1 MKKVRKGKKMMIT
14 LIIAIVAIIAVICII
29 VNIVKSKKGKSED
42 NNQVQEEQVVSLP
55 ETTTESGMDA
65 QNISMEYLKDNDQT
79 MITMRITNNTSS
91 KVSDE
96 EFNTIL
102 IGPDDNVLGQMIT
115 GTNTD
120 LDVGEECEISVI
132 YRGDMTAT
140 QRIKLEPVQ
149 ADQTTEE

>member
-1 MKKVRKGKKMMIT
+1 MRKVRKGKKMMIT
-14 LIIAIVAIIAVICII
+14 FIIAIIAIIAVICII
-29 VNIVKSKKGKSED
+29 VNIVKSKKKKADETET
-42 NNQVQEEQVVSLP
+42 QQAEQIVSLP

-65 QNISMEYLKDNDQT
+65 QGIYMEYLKNNDQT
-79 MITMRITNNTSS
+79 MITMRITNNTSK
-91 KVSDE
+91 KVTDE
-96 EFNTIL
+96 QFNAIL
-102 IGPDDNVLGQMIT
+102 IGEDENVIGQMIT

>member
-29 VNIVKSKKGKSED
+29 VNIVKSKKGKTED